1 MEYEPFLH
9 EANGENIKEPN
20 GFMEV
25 LNKTMH
31 NLVSKVVR
39 RYRKSSVAKYATTD
53 AKFQGNPIY
62 RFAQCTPDISADDCH
77 KCLYNATLS
86 LGKHCWGKIG
96 CRILMPNC
104 FVRYEKY
111 PFYTSSPKDKWRQ
124 IVAIVTSTVI
134 SALVSLSIYLFFKMS
149 KKVKKD
155 AINEKTACSE
165 LSTMDYSSNFSLSII
180 EAATNNF
187 SDGNKLGEGGFGA
200 VYGGKLEGGK
210 EIAAKRLSRTSGQGL
225 QEFMNEVT
233 LIAKLQHRNLV
244 RLLGY
249 CLEQNEKLLIYEYMP
264 NKSLDVFL
272 FDSRF
277 KIIHRDLKASNILL
291 DYDMNPK
298 ISDFG
303 MAKIF
308 FENESKELTDGIVG
322 TYGYLAPEYATEG
335 LFSVKSDV
343 YSFGVLLLEIIN
355 GKRNNRFYFSEKG
368 ESLPT
373 FAWKMWSKGQG
384 MELIDSLL
392 AKSNVAAPEV
402 LKYIHIGL
410 LCVQDDPAQR
420 PTMSSVVVMLGS
432 EIATFPQPT
441 KPVFVAGS
449 ASSSHPKFCSDNAY
463 IKELLLPFFELGIRA
478 WFRHRT
484 MSKPNAE
491 TSGAKSA
498 PIIIQYESSSFN
510 AGIILNETNYD
521 MWSQIIEM
529 HIAEREKLSF
539 IRGNTQLSTEK
550 DEGYER
556 WYTDNQKVKR
566 WLLMSMSLEIMKR
579 YIRLLTARD
588 IWRALSKA
596 FYDGADEL
604 QVFTLNQRAFSAKQ
618 NGRSLCVYYGELI
631 EIFIELDHHDKVI
644 IESENDVASY
654 CKSIQRQRVHIFLAG
669 LDR

>member
-1 MEYEPFLH
+1 MEAFITMSRSLSVFFVILGILSHGTEAVLTPSKHNCSDITFTPNSAYHINLGSVLSSLRSKSNATRENGFYNSSAGNTSGAKVYGSFLCRGDLSPQECQNCVDTVTENITQICPGKKEAIIWYDQCMIRYSNKSFFSIMEYEPSLH
-9 EANGENIKEPN
+9 EANGENIEEPN
-20 GFMEV
+20 GFMDV
-25 LNKTMH
+25 LYKTM
-31 NLVSKVVR
+31 NSLVSKVVR

-62 RFAQCTPDISADDCH
+62 RFAQCTPDISADDCR
-77 KCLYNATLS
+77 KCLYKAILS
-86 LGKHCWGKIG
+86 LGKHCRGKIG

-111 PFYTSSPKDKWRQ
+111 PFYTSSPK
-124 IVAIVTSTVI
+124 
-134 SALVSLSIYLFFKMS
+134 
-149 KKVKKD
+149 
-155 AINEKTACSE
+155 ACSE
-165 LSTMDYSSNFSLSII
+165 LSTMDYSSNFSSSII

-187 SDGNKLGEGGFGA
+187 SDGNKIGEGGFGA
-200 VYGGKLEGGK
+200 VYRGKLEGGK
-210 EIAAKRLSRTSGQGL
+210 EIAVKRLSRTSSQGL

-233 LIAKLQHRNLV
+233 LIEKLQHRNLV

-272 FDSRF
+272 FDTSTTVQLNYKRRLTIINGVARGLLYLHEDSRF

-291 DYDMNPK
+291 DYEMNPK

-308 FENESKELTDGIVG
+308 FENESKELTDRIVG

-343 YSFGVLLLEIIN
+343 YSFGVLLLEIIS
-355 GKRNNRFYFSEKG
+355 GKRNNRFYFSEKR

-373 FAWKMWSKGQG
+373 CAWKMWSKGQG

-432 EIATFPQPT
+432 EIATFPQPI

-449 ASSSHPKFCSDNAY
+449 ASSSHPKFCSDNAV
-463 IKELLLPFFELGIRA
+463 
-478 WFRHRT
+478 T
-484 MSKPNAE
+484 
-491 TSGAKSA
+491 
-498 PIIIQYESSSFN
+498 
-510 AGIILNETNYD
+510 
-521 MWSQIIEM
+521 
-529 HIAEREKLSF
+529 LSN
-539 IRGNTQLSTEK
+539 ISPR
-550 DEGYER
+550 
-556 WYTDNQKVKR
+556 
-566 WLLMSMSLEIMKR
+566 
-579 YIRLLTARD
+579 
-588 IWRALSKA
+588 
-596 FYDGADEL
+596 
-604 QVFTLNQRAFSAKQ
+604 
-618 NGRSLCVYYGELI
+618 
-631 EIFIELDHHDKVI
+631 
-644 IESENDVASY
+644 
-654 CKSIQRQRVHIFLAG
+654 
-669 LDR
+669 

>member
-1 MEYEPFLH
+1 MEAFITMSRSLSVFFVILGILSHGTEAVLTPSKHNCSNTTFTPNSTYHINLDSVLSSLRSKSNATRENGFYNSSAGNTSGAKVYGSFLCRGDLSPQECQECVDTVTEIITQICPGKKEAIIWYDQCMIRYSNKSFFSIMEYEPFLH
-9 EANGENIKEPN
+9 EANGENNKEPN
-20 GFMEV
+20 GFMDV
-25 LNKTMH
+25 LNKTM
-31 NLVSKVVR
+31 NNMVSKVVR

-62 RFAQCTPDISADDCH
+62 RFAQCTPDISADDCR
-77 KCLYNATLS
+77 KCLYKAILS
-86 LGKHCWGKIG
+86 LGNHCWGKIG

-111 PFYTSSPKDKWRQ
+111 PFYTSSPK
-124 IVAIVTSTVI
+124 
-134 SALVSLSIYLFFKMS
+134 
-149 KKVKKD
+149 
-155 AINEKTACSE
+155 ACSE

-200 VYGGKLEGGK
+200 VYRGKLEGGK
-210 EIAAKRLSRTSGQGL
+210 EIAVKRLSRTSGQGH

-249 CLEQNEKLLIYEYMP
+249 CLEQNEKLLVYEYMP

-272 FDSRF
+272 FDTSTSVQLNYKRRLTIINGVARGLLYLHEDSRF

-291 DYDMNPK
+291 DYEMNPK

-303 MAKIF
+303 MAMIF
-308 FENESKELTDGIVG
+308 FGNESKELTDRIVG

-343 YSFGVLLLEIIN
+343 YSFGVLLLEIIS
-355 GKRNNRFYFSEKG
+355 GKRNDRFYFSEKG

-449 ASSSHPKFCSDNAY
+449 ASSSHPKFCSDNAV
-463 IKELLLPFFELGIRA
+463 
-478 WFRHRT
+478 T
-484 MSKPNAE
+484 
-491 TSGAKSA
+491 
-498 PIIIQYESSSFN
+498 
-510 AGIILNETNYD
+510 
-521 MWSQIIEM
+521 
-529 HIAEREKLSF
+529 LSN
-539 IRGNTQLSTEK
+539 ISPR
-550 DEGYER
+550 
-556 WYTDNQKVKR
+556 
-566 WLLMSMSLEIMKR
+566 
-579 YIRLLTARD
+579 
-588 IWRALSKA
+588 
-596 FYDGADEL
+596 
-604 QVFTLNQRAFSAKQ
+604 
-618 NGRSLCVYYGELI
+618 
-631 EIFIELDHHDKVI
+631 
-644 IESENDVASY
+644 
-654 CKSIQRQRVHIFLAG
+654 
-669 LDR
+669 